1 MIELNQSNYKENQD
15 FEMARK
21 KVQKLK
27 SFYIHFFI
35 YLIGLTFFIL
45 KEYFEIDFNI
55 FPLNQLNFFVMAI
68 WTTAF
73 LITLVDTVVSFAVF
87 GKKWEDRKLE
97 SILNANNKTQKWK

>member
-1 MIELNQSNYKENQD
+1 M
-15 FEMARK
+15 
-21 KVQKLK
+21 
-27 SFYIHFFI
+27 FYIHFFI
-35 YLIGLTFFIL
+35 YAIGLTFFIL

-68 WTTAF
+68 WSTAF
-73 LITLVDTVVSFAVF
+73 LITLVDTVVSFVVF

>member
-45 KEYFEIDFNI
+45 KEYFEIGFNI

-73 LITLVDTVVSFAVF
+73 LITLVDTVVSFVVF